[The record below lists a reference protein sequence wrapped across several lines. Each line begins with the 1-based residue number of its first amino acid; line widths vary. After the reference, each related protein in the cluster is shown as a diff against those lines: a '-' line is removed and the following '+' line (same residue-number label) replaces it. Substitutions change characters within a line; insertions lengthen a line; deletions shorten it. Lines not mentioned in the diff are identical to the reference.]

1 MARVYIDT
9 DVDIDVD
16 DFLEECSEREIEE
29 VIKWL
34 NYNDYL
40 SHSSINERSKNLMDL
55 EWDKAIDKLHSN
67 RIQLTPSEEEFIK
80 TIANRL

>member
-16 DFLEECSEREIEE
+16 DFLEECSEYEIEE

-34 NYNDYL
+34 NHNDYL
-40 SHSSINERSKNLMDL
+40 SHSAINERSKNLMDL

-80 TIANRL
+80 TISNRL

>member
-9 DVDIDVD
+9 DIDVDVD
-16 DFLEECSEREIEE
+16 DFLEECNDHEIEE
-29 VIKWL
+29 VIGWL
-34 NYNDYL
+34 EDNGHL
-40 SHSSINERSKNLMDL
+40 SEYYADERKKNLMDL

>member
-9 DVDIDVD
+9 DVDVDVD
-16 DFLEECSEREIEE
+16 DFLEECNEHEIEE

-40 SHSSINERSKNLMDL
+40 RTSTINERSKNLMDL
-55 EWDKAIDKLHSN
+55 EWDKAIEKLHSN

>member
-9 DVDIDVD
+9 DIDVDVD
-16 DFLEECSEREIEE
+16 DFLNECNDYEIEE
-29 VIKWL
+29 VIGWL
-34 NYNDYL
+34 EDNGHL
-40 SHSSINERSKNLMDL
+40 SEYYADERKKNLMDL

-67 RIQLTPSEEEFIK
+67 RIQLTSSEEEFIK